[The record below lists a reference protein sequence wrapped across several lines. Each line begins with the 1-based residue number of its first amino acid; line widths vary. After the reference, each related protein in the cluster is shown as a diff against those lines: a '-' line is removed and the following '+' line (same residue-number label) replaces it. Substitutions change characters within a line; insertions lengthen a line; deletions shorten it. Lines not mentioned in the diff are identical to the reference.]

1 MYKVGF
7 YGGKFMPFHRGHL
20 NCIIRAASQCEKL
33 YVIMMYNG
41 EEELE
46 ILSHPTIFGNENLTP
61 HLRELALRKELNC
74 FPNIEVIAY
83 DSKPADDRA
92 KREGKHGWYYECQDM
107 IELMGE
113 FDVCYSSEPQ
123 YDKWF
128 KYYYPFAESIVFDAE
143 RELDRISG
151 TAIRNMS
158 FAQAYSHLP
167 RAYQQLI
174 NKTVLCVG
182 TCSCGKTTTVRK
194 LASYFN
200 TSFSQ
205 EQGRLV
211 SESFKNV
218 SSPGYEF
225 YNQFLAQQ
233 YMDNV
238 WAKQEANM
246 VAILDTDAA
255 ITKFYCDLYEEGELP
270 AAQGLIQ
277 ETDFDL
283 ILYFEP
289 TVPFVEDGMRTKR
302 EAEQR
307 WELSNKLRKVYLD
320 RFGDKV
326 KILDGNYESNYM
338 NSVRYI
344 KELLGM

>member
-1 MYKVGF
+1 MYHVGF

-20 NCIIRAASQCEKL
+20 NCIIRAASQCHKL
-33 YVIMMYNG
+33 YVAMIYNG

-46 ILSHPTIFGNENLTP
+46 LIKTPSVFGNENLTP

-92 KREGKHGWYYECQDM
+92 RVECKHSWYYECQDM
-107 IELMGE
+107 IELIGE

-128 KYYYPFAESIVFDAE
+128 RHYYPFAKSVVFDAE
-143 RELDRISG
+143 REMDKISG
-151 TAIRNMS
+151 TTLRNMS
-158 FAQAYSHLP
+158 FAQVYPHLP

-194 LASYFN
+194 LANYFN
-200 TSFSQ
+200 TAFSQ
-205 EQGRLV
+205 EQGRII
-211 SESFKNV
+211 SESFKKI
-218 SSPGYEF
+218 SSPGYEH

-233 YMDNV
+233 YMDNIR
-238 WAKQEANM
+238 AKQEANM

-255 ITKFYCDLYEEGELP
+255 ITKFYCDLYEDGVLP
-270 AAQGLIQ
+270 AAQGLID
-277 ETDFDL
+277 ETNYDL

-289 TVPFVEDGMRTKR
+289 TVPFVYDGMRTHR
-302 EAEQR
+302 EEEQR
-307 WELSNKLRKVYLD
+307 WALSDKLRKVYLD

-326 KILDGNYESNYM
+326 KILDGNYEENYL
-338 NSVRYI
+338 NAVFHI
-344 KELLGM
+344 KNLLGM